1 MITVPLTKLTC
12 FRKFFTLFIS
22 RSNAFLRYDLNT
34 YIVFQSFR
42 AIPLLNTSEFLT
54 FFKISLKKLEML
66 RVFSLHGN
74 IDKDAN
80 CLQSNNNISSKNLR
94 LLFSV
99 SLLFLDVWFNK
110 TGNITLRHFFFFFLF
125 IYCFF

>member
-1 MITVPLTKLTC
+1 
-12 FRKFFTLFIS
+12 
-22 RSNAFLRYDLNT
+22 
-34 YIVFQSFR
+34 
-42 AIPLLNTSEFLT
+42 
-54 FFKISLKKLEML
+54 ML

-110 TGNITLRHFFFFFLF
+110 TGNITLRHFFFFF
-125 IYCFF
+125 FFTAFFRQAH

>member
-1 MITVPLTKLTC
+1 
-12 FRKFFTLFIS
+12 
-22 RSNAFLRYDLNT
+22 
-34 YIVFQSFR
+34 
-42 AIPLLNTSEFLT
+42 
-54 FFKISLKKLEML
+54 ML

-110 TGNITLRHFFFFFLF
+110 TGNITLRHFFFFFCLSTA
-125 IYCFF
+125 FFRQAH

>member
-1 MITVPLTKLTC
+1 
-12 FRKFFTLFIS
+12 
-22 RSNAFLRYDLNT
+22 
-34 YIVFQSFR
+34 
-42 AIPLLNTSEFLT
+42 
-54 FFKISLKKLEML
+54 ML

-110 TGNITLRHFFFFFLF
+110 TGNITLRHFFFFVYLMLFLDKH
-125 IYCFF
+125 INTSGYMEAIRS